1 MEQLLH
7 SLVKFLQCA
16 DRLSAQSAEFRGIDP
31 ITVSEHF
38 FPLLVCGHTHIN
50 AVILTFV
57 CDEDRLTGRFCQL
70 RNFSLLIP
78 QSGGWS
84 DLHSKHSLSIS

>member
-57 CDEDRLTGRFCQL
+57 CGQQPTAKRPWACNCPVIVTD
-70 RNFSLLIP
+70 S
-78 QSGGWS
+78 SS
-84 DLHSKHSLSIS
+84 DL